1 MVHPISWLM
10 QVWMTLSEWEKEGR
24 RFGKRQCILRKVS
37 TGVEWCDATKYYLL
51 SHVICY
57 LVKEGREKW
66 KEEWRDRGRRKK
78 GKIRKDERGRKG
90 RAGKG
95 KKKYTRLSDIPI
107 WRKLYENESQNEA
120 DTIGEF
126 PLEPLLYVGK
136 DQVNIDVFHTSR
148 IRWSQATRGPRE
160 EHCSS

>member
-1 MVHPISWLM
+1 MVYPILWLI
-10 QVWMTLSEWEKEGR
+10 QAWMTLSEWEKEGR

-95 KKKYTRLSDIPI
+95 KKGNEKHVLFEGLESRYNRRISSRTSFICREGSSKYWCIS
-107 WRKLYENESQNEA
+107 YFQNQMI
-120 DTIGEF
+120 TGYKR
-126 PLEPLLYVGK
+126 P
-136 DQVNIDVFHTSR
+136 
-148 IRWSQATRGPRE
+148 
-160 EHCSS
+160 